1 MGRHSHPPIMAVKL
15 IALVV
20 LVFSGKSD
28 ANEEIENSLDRQ
40 GFSLSTN
47 CENSEPFFIK
57 NEKKRQSYLTA
68 DLETNAVKAWTKTGE
83 ANQQWMWSMC
93 ESAVHLKN
101 VATGGCL
108 TTEGVLSECRDLV
121 YWEHRDDGTLYV
133 WWWWC
138 VCVCVCVGW
147 LQNVWGY
154 ARFYK
159 RKTALQI
166 VQEVKYKV
174 TCGDQPCETEVPWA
188 WFRWAFENVE

>member
-1 MGRHSHPPIMAVKL
+1 MGRHSHSPIMTVKL

-28 ANEEIENSLDRQ
+28 ANEETENSLDRQ

-47 CENSEPFFIK
+47 CNDSAPLFIK
-57 NEKKRQSYLTA
+57 NLKKRQSYLTA
-68 DLETNAVKAWTKTGE
+68 DLGTNAVKASTKTGE

-93 ESAVHLKN
+93 DDAIHLKN

-108 TTEGVLSECRDLV
+108 TAEGVLSDECWNRTWWYLL
-121 YWEHRDDGTLYV
+121 DDGTLYV
-133 WWWWC
+133 F
-138 VCVCVCVGW
+138 G
-147 LQNVWGY
+147 QVWRGYPHSIIGY
-154 ARFYK
+154 ARFFK

-166 VQEVKYKV
+166 VEEVKYKV
-174 TCGDQPCETEVPWA
+174 TCGDQPCEANVPWD